1 MNRELKNT
9 ILVDN
14 AAYSYA
20 YQLENAVP
28 ILPYY
33 HGGADWELR
42 KLEKYLMGLWDVQ
55 DVREEI
61 SKTFKVSSYREYL

>member
-1 MNRELKNT
+1 MYIKDLRAIDRPLSDI

-20 YQLENAVP
+20 YQLSNGVP

-33 HGGADWELR
+33 HGSVDFEL
-42 KLEKYLMGLWDVQ
+42 KMLQ
-55 DVREEI
+55 
-61 SKTFKVSSYREYL
+61 